1 MIFLICDIDTLE
13 AVNVSW
19 QCCFVNVSFA
29 GLNDLNEG
37 VVNEDVLLLGLDQMR
52 PLSPVTSSSHVCTN
66 PEYTKSKNFPR
77 NLLFDPCLMEFH
89 SRIKTD

>member
-13 AVNVSW
+13 AMNVSW
-19 QCCFVNVSFA
+19 QCCFVNVSFP

-52 PLSPVTSSSHVCTN
+52 SLSPVTISSHVFTN
-66 PEYTKSKNFPR
+66 PEDTKSNFFPMK
-77 NLLFDPCLMEFH
+77 FAVCWDPC
-89 SRIKTD
+89 

>member
-13 AVNVSW
+13 AMNVSW
-19 QCCFVNVSFA
+19 QCCFVNVSFP

-52 PLSPVTSSSHVCTN
+52 PLSPVTISSHVFTN
-66 PEYTKSKNFPR
+66 PEYTKSDFSPHEICC
-77 NLLFDPCLMEFH
+77 LF
-89 SRIKTD
+89 